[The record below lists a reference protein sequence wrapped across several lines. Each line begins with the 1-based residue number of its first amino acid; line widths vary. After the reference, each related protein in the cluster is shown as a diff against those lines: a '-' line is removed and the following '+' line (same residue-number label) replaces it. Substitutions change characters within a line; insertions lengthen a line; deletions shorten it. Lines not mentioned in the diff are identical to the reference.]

1 MNFIYRQLRVFKHA
15 WQIIL
20 SKPIEHFIN
29 LVALGLIISLCM
41 TSLSVNKS
49 MHIWE
54 DTNIVYPQIYV
65 YMDNQ
70 ANDADLGVVQKLLT
84 SSEHSREI
92 ANYKYVSKDEAL
104 NSVTADNDMKSIA
117 SEVISSD
124 SNPLPDVFIVNTSTL
139 DAKSLELLTKQLQ
152 ATPMV
157 DNVQIDVNYAN
168 KISDLI
174 SFASNISFAVQAL
187 LIGVLCLFVYNI
199 IRLQMM
205 LKSDAIKVSR
215 LIGASDGFIM
225 APLLQYAFWQVSL
238 ATITGAVIQVLIAK
252 QINGLFAHFTHLFSD
267 KFVVNLLGV
276 SDYFMIWL
284 EIVAFALLSVFLAV
298 RWVLNHTRIR

>member
-49 MHIWE
+49 MHVWE

-104 NSVTADNDMKSIA
+104 HSVTADNDMKSIA

-267 KFVVNLLGV
+267 KFVVNLLCV